1 MTSQTSS
8 LHAHSNAPSITSP
21 SLLPTRL
28 TSLLSYSTSMISP
41 YSPHTGLSSSPSCNS
56 PWCENNCLLSLGPW
70 PQIPGACQCE
80 PAAAAFECWG
90 RRTRVLL
97 VSSLCACS
105 RRCPLSA
112 PCTQGLVCCRGLLG
126 FRSKGRRTHT
136 HTHTHTHTGAARGEA
151 EWTIRSAGLHGTS
164 TATRSRPPRP
174 RPPGA
179 RPRTSASQS
188 INGDWDDTDDN
199 KMCFSKPSEIV
210 QRDMESA
217 WVPCSAPIA
226 VVFV

>member
-1 MTSQTSS
+1 LNAGGGEPGCCSS
-8 LHAHSNAPSITSP
+8 VHCALARGAVLCRHPA
-21 SLLPTRL
+21 LK
-28 TSLLSYSTSMISP
+28 
-41 YSPHTGLSSSPSCNS
+41 GSCAVEAC
-56 PWCENNCLLSLGPW
+56 WVFGPK
-70 PQIPGACQCE
+70 E
-80 PAAAAFECWG
+80 AA
-90 RRTRVLL
+90 
-97 VSSLCACS
+97 
-105 RRCPLSA
+105 
-112 PCTQGLVCCRGLLG
+112 
-126 FRSKGRRTHT
+126 HT

-164 TATRSRPPRP
+164 AATRSRPPRP
-174 RPPGA
+174 RPPEA

-226 VVFV
+226 GVFV